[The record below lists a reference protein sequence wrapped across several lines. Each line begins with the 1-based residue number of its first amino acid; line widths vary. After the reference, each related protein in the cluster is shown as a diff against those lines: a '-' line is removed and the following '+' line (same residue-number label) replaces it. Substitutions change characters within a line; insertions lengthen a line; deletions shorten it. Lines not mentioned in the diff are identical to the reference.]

1 MQLPRKHA
9 LCALKSVHRCVLYA
23 CSKNHYVKKGRKVIG
38 RTPKGYI
45 SPIWGEAP
53 SNPIVTKYGL
63 WFPLSDVINCAK
75 FHLYRANSFRVTGP
89 LKMGVPIDLRGDLY
103 NS

>member
-1 MQLPRKHA
+1 MGE
-9 LCALKSVHRCVLYA
+9 C
-23 CSKNHYVKKGRKVIG
+23 RKVII
-38 RTPKGYI
+38 I

-63 WFPLSDVINCAK
+63 WVPLPDVINCAIK
-75 FHLYRANSFRVTGP
+75 FHLYRANSFWVTGP
-89 LKMGVPIDLRGDLY
+89 PKMGIPIDLRGDLY

>member
-1 MQLPRKHA
+1 MRY
-9 LCALKSVHRCVLYA
+9 CVLKSVHRCVLYA
-23 CSKNHYVKKGRKVIG
+23 CSKHHYGKKRKVIG

-63 WFPLSDVINCAK
+63 WVHLPDVINCAK
-75 FHLYRANSFRVTGP
+75 FHLYRANSFWVTGP
-89 LKMGVPIDLRGDLY
+89 QKMGVPIDLRGDLY